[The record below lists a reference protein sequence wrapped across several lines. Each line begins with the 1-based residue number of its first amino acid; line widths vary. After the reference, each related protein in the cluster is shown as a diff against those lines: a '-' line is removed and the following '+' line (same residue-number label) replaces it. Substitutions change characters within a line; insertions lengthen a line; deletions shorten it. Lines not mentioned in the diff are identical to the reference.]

1 MRKIQFPKW
10 LARRF
15 GGSMM
20 SSPRTQPPPD
30 LATLLP
36 SARTLTDAAF
46 DFGSWQG
53 CVSRDGVTTPGFFAL
68 SPGAQAFVTA
78 AYDGHWVRHYFD
90 WSEWAGSDRYA
101 ELRSDPDAV
110 GGADVDDIAHM
121 LTTLIRGDR
130 FNEGL
135 LARAFDDGVLRR
147 IARRIEQLADGS
159 DVVIRR

>member
-10 LARRF
+10 LARRI
-15 GGSMM
+15 GGSAV

-36 SARTLTDAAF
+36 SACTLANAAF

-53 CVSRDGVTTPGFFAL
+53 GVTRDGVTALGFFAL
-68 SPGAQAFVTA
+68 SPGARAFVTA
-78 AYDGHWVRHYFD
+78 AYDGHWVRHHFD
-90 WSEWAGSDRYA
+90 WSEWARGDRYA

-110 GGADVDDIAHM
+110 GRADVDDIAHM

-135 LARAFDDGVLRR
+135 FARAFDDGVLRR
-147 IARRIEQLADGS
+147 IARRIEQLADGPG
-159 DVVIRR
+159 VVIRR